1 MDRLPSCAAHVPPVS
16 LPFVAHS
23 LRRRRHLGGILVV
36 MAVLATGAVTL
47 VGAEGAVAAPS
58 GFAPSAGLAAPP
70 SAAATPIDVA
80 MVPGLASARAALRAD
95 TLLLTVATEGNEA
108 RYRVREQLAR
118 LEFPNDAV
126 GITRTV
132 SGSILVTT
140 EGEILPGGSRFVIR
154 LADLVSDSDRRD
166 NFLRRNTLA
175 TESFPDA
182 VFVPTGFRELP
193 TPLPTSGEAR
203 FLLDGNLTIRDV
215 TRPVTWQV
223 GAAFENGA
231 VIGRAE
237 TRFTF
242 GEMELEVP
250 RVGSVLSIRDD
261 IRLEYDFRL
270 FPAGSVSGG
279 GAP

>member
-1 MDRLPSCAAHVPPVS
+1 M
-16 LPFVAHS
+16 
-23 LRRRRHLGGILVV
+23 
-36 MAVLATGAVTL
+36 
-47 VGAEGAVAAPS
+47 S
-58 GFAPSAGLAAPP
+58 GL
-70 SAAATPIDVA
+70 
-80 MVPGLASARAALRAD
+80 LAD
-95 TLLLTVATEGNEA
+95 TLLLTVAEEGNEA

-126 GITRTV
+126 GATGTIF
-132 SGSILVTT
+132 GSILVTS

-154 LADLVSDSDRRD
+154 LADLTSDSDRRD

-182 VFVPTGFRELP
+182 IFIPTGFRELP
-193 TPLPTSGEAR
+193 SPLPTSGEAR
-203 FLLDGNLTIRDV
+203 FLLDGDLTIRDV

-242 GEMELEVP
+242 EEMGLEVP

-270 FPAGSVSGG
+270 VPR
-279 GAP
+279 

>member
-1 MDRLPSCAAHVPPVS
+1 MPVS
-16 LPFVAHS
+16 RLSAPAMAGAS
-23 LRRRRHLGGILVV
+23 LLL
-36 MAVLATGAVTL
+36 LAAAGA
-47 VGAEGAVAAPS
+47 PI
-58 GFAPSAGLAAPP
+58 PSAG
-70 SAAATPIDVA
+70 ATPIA
-80 MVPGLASARAALRAD
+80 PAAASSAAPGAASAPAAKAPASALAPGVVPASPSAAD
-95 TLLLTVATEGNEA
+95 TLLLTVAEEGNQA

-126 GITRTV
+126 GTTGTI
-132 SGSILVTT
+132 SGSILVTSD
-140 EGEILPGGSRFVIR
+140 GEILPGGSRFVIR
-154 LADLVSDSDRRD
+154 LADLTSDSDRRD

-182 VFVPTGFRELP
+182 IFIPTGFRELP
-193 TPLPTSGEAR
+193 SPLPTSGEAR
-203 FLLDGNLTIRDV
+203 FLLEGDLTIRDV

-242 GEMELEVP
+242 AEMGLEIP

-270 FPAGSVSGG
+270 VPR
-279 GAP
+279 